1 MCCFSATSD
10 SLDSNNTPLL
20 KRLYNLRNHLKWW
33 NLSVK
38 YLIPMVRGLK
48 IYEHTVGLDIWT
60 FCFLQNITTS
70 KNNQNFP
77 ESKMRSDTTLLQF
90 LLSDRK
96 NKLIETQV
104 RVCVVKGYSFYRL
117 LEQICFQTFSEDN
130 PLFRP
135 KGRQSLSN
143 IQSLLRAEREEIRRK
158 QIERERER
166 ERERGRQEGV
176 RAN

>member
-1 MCCFSATSD
+1 
-10 SLDSNNTPLL
+10 
-20 KRLYNLRNHLKWW
+20 
-33 NLSVK
+33 
-38 YLIPMVRGLK
+38 MVRGLK

-96 NKLIETQV
+96 NKLIEAQV

-117 LEQICFQTFSEDN
+117 LEQICFQTFSETI
-130 PLFRP
+130 LFSGLRAGKAYP
-135 KGRQSLSN
+135 N

-158 QIERERER
+158 QRERER
-166 ERERGRQEGV
+166 ERERGRKGWGQINQHQTAKTKKVNENNKGEE
-176 RAN
+176 REREREREREKFS